1 MGLHMRRK
9 RQNRR
14 RGVEIIELAIVLP
27 VIFMLVLGIIEFGRA
42 FQMAQLLTSAAREG
56 ARLGML
62 YNVVKQQDISNG
74 ITSANQKVESDIK
87 NFLRAAG
94 VNSNRLEVLITTP
107 DGDDEDDTV
116 DLDNYAEMQ
125 EEYFKVTVRAPFD
138 DLSVMR
144 PMFMK
149 NAMLSGEITVRHE

>member
-1 MGLHMRRK
+1 MNRK
-9 RQNRR
+9 RQSRR
-14 RGVEIIELAIVLP
+14 QGVEIVEMAMVLP
-27 VIFMLVLGIIEFGRA
+27 VMVMLVLGIIEFGRA

-62 YNVVKQQDISNG
+62 YNVVKQQDIANG

-94 VNSNRLEVLITTP
+94 VNTNRLEVLITTP
-107 DGDDEDDTV
+107 DGDDEEDTV
-116 DLDNYAEMQ
+116 DLDNYATMQ

-138 DLSVMR
+138 DIAVM
-144 PMFMK
+144 PPIFMK
-149 NAMLSGEITVRHE
+149 DSMLSGEITVRHE